1 MDILSVFGRKFQP
14 NNFPM
19 PPVIPPMMGMFP
31 AGFPAEEEVFLKSKN
46 IKSLEMEE
54 KSKQLVKIYKIK
66 TLVHH
71 HQPRY
76 IIPIFTLFRTKAQ

>member
-31 AGFPAEEEVFLKSKN
+31 AGFPAEEEVFLKSKS
-46 IKSLEMEE
+46 IKSLEME
-54 KSKQLVKIYKIK
+54 KKD
-66 TLVHH
+66 
-71 HQPRY
+71 
-76 IIPIFTLFRTKAQ
+76 